1 MGALVDVELRGRAGV
16 ERNEVARLGH
26 ATALGQRPQRLEAPR
41 VDRELLLRAQH
52 PRARLDRQH
61 GLFAAPAQAHLDPV
75 VAHREIALLDPLA
88 LGESRG
94 EPIHQ
99 ELALDLDA

>member
-1 MGALVDVELRGRAGV
+1 MVTRRPSVSGHSDSKRRASIANSSSVRSIPGPDLTV
-16 ERNEVARLGH
+16 STVC
-26 ATALGQRPQRLEAPR
+26 
-41 VDRELLLRAQH
+41 V
-52 PRARLDRQH
+52 
-61 GLFAAPAQAHLDPV
+61 AAPAQAHLDPV